1 MDEELLQQ
9 NLEQYKEQFLQ
20 IQAVLQSTGEE
31 GHDDLVKL
39 RDDLVELIH
48 VSEES
53 LLSLKKSK
61 LLQLLSNEE
70 EGIRGFPESLNGS
83 SCSND
88 GENDPETL
96 DNEGSDVA
104 DDDIT
109 GMKCRISYT
118 QDWGVKEHH
127 NAMVFDAET
136 TETPDGK
143 EETKVRVLFMNP
155 THKSMVPC
163 PYFLDSKCRFSD
175 DACRYSHGYLISVDD
190 LMPFKEPDFSQVQCG
205 QSCLARYDDG
215 VWYKATIQSIDHDAH
230 TFVIHYNT
238 YNSDATL
245 GLDEI
250 LPLDQR
256 DSENVSDDDDSSSS
270 SDSEKS
276 HGVGQD
282 IEGEETAVV
291 RLSWKPSG
299 GPVCLG
305 EWEQHTKGIGSK
317 LMAKMGY
324 IFGKGLGKD
333 GSGIVE
339 PVEAV
344 VLPQG
349 KSLDKIA
356 ELRENNKLPKP
367 GKKKRKRASKVKN
380 IKLPDEVSGGDIFNF
395 INTKLGGK
403 RGNIHDIRVPVPGT
417 SASDFEVKE
426 TDKKQKSE
434 DKNVNWN
441 LQLFKTQEEISAVTK
456 QLKKEEMALSRHQE
470 KDEKTASHF
479 RQKVMAIKA
488 HLSRLHE
495 KEKSIQQKLL
505 HKKNHRKLTV
515 F

>member
-9 NLEQYKEQFLQ
+9 SVEQYKEQFLQ
-20 IQAVLQSTGEE
+20 IQTVLQNTGEE
-31 GHDDLVKL
+31 GQDELVKL

-53 LLSLKKSK
+53 LLSLKKSR
-61 LLQLLSNEE
+61 LLQLLDNEE
-70 EGIRGFPESLNGS
+70 QGLCTGS
-83 SCSND
+83 PGNVNDNTDSND
-88 GENDPETL
+88 GEKDTESP
-96 DNEGSDVA
+96 
-104 DDDIT
+104 DDEDSVELESDIT

-118 QDWGVKEHH
+118 QEWGVTEHH

-136 TETPDGK
+136 VELPDGK

-155 THKSMVPC
+155 THNSMVPC
-163 PYFLDSKCRFSD
+163 PYFLDSKCRFD
-175 DACRYSHGYLISVDD
+175 DDTCRYSHGYVLSVED

-230 TFVIHYNT
+230 SFVVHYDT

-245 GLDEI
+245 GIDEV

-256 DSENVSDDDDSSSS
+256 DSENVSDNDLS
-270 SDSEKS
+270 SDSDS
-276 HGVGQD
+276 
-282 IEGEETAVV
+282 EESRLTEDFDEEELAVV

-299 GPVCLG
+299 GPVSLG

-356 ELRENNKLPKP
+356 ELRENNKLPKL
-367 GKKKRKRASKVKN
+367 GRKKKHRASKVKDVR
-380 IKLPDEVSGGDIFNF
+380 LPVEASSGDIFDF

-417 SASDFEVKE
+417 SATDFELKE
-426 TDKKQKSE
+426 TGKKKKGE

-441 LQLFKTQEEISAVTK
+441 LQLFKTQEEISTIKK
-456 QLKKEEMALSRHQE
+456 QLKKEEMALGRHEE
-470 KDEKTASHF
+470 KDAKTASHF
-479 RQKVMAIKA
+479 RQKVTAIKA

-495 KEKSIQQKLL
+495 REKNIQQKLH

>member
-20 IQAVLQSTGEE
+20 VQTVLQNTGEE
-31 GHDDLVKL
+31 GQDELVKL

-53 LLSLKKSK
+53 LLSLKKSR
-61 LLQLLSNEE
+61 LLQLLDNQE
-70 EGIRGFPESLNGS
+70 EGLSTYSPGNSGAKDTESLDDKGS
-83 SCSND
+83 V
-88 GENDPETL
+88 EVE
-96 DNEGSDVA
+96 

-118 QDWGVKEHH
+118 QEWGVTEHH

-136 TETPDGK
+136 VELPDGK

-163 PYFLDSKCRFSD
+163 PYFLDSKCRFDD
-175 DACRYSHGYLISVDD
+175 DACRYSHGYLLSVED

-230 TFVIHYNT
+230 AFVVHYDT
-238 YNSDATL
+238 YNSVATL
-245 GLDEI
+245 HIDGV

-256 DSENVSDDDDSSSS
+256 DSESVSDSNLSSS
-270 SDSEKS
+270 SDSEES
-276 HGVGQD
+276 RLTED
-282 IEGEETAVV
+282 IDEEEVAVV

-299 GPVCLG
+299 GSVCLG

-367 GKKKRKRASKVKN
+367 GRKKRQRQRSSKVEN
-380 IKLPDEVSGGDIFNF
+380 IKLPTEGSSGDIFDF

-403 RGNIHDIRVPVPGT
+403 RGNIHDIRVPLPRT
-417 SASDFEVKE
+417 SATDFQVKE
-426 TDKKQKSE
+426 TGRKKKGD
-434 DKNVNWN
+434 DKNINWN
-441 LQLFKTQEEISAVTK
+441 LQLFKTQEEISAVKK
-456 QLKKEEMALSRHQE
+456 QLKKEEMALGRHEE
-470 KDEKTASHF
+470 KDSKAASHF
-479 RQKVMAIKA
+479 RQKVTAIKA
-488 HLSRLHE
+488 HLSQLHE
-495 KEKSIQQKLL
+495 REKDIQQKLH
-505 HKKNHRKLTV
+505 HKKNHKKLTE

>member
-1 MDEELLQQ
+1 MDEDLLQQ
-9 NLEQYKEQFLQ
+9 SVEQYKEQFLQ
-20 IQAVLQSTGEE
+20 IQTVLQTTGEDGQDE
-31 GHDDLVKL
+31 LVKL

-53 LLSLKKSK
+53 LLSLKKSR
-61 LLQLLSNEE
+61 LLQLLDNYEEQGLRTDFPSNLDDSTSSNADRENDT
-70 EGIRGFPESLNGS
+70 ESL
-83 SCSND
+83 D
-88 GENDPETL
+88 DKDL
-96 DNEGSDVA
+96 EGL
-104 DDDIT
+104 
-109 GMKCRISYT
+109 
-118 QDWGVKEHH
+118 GVTEHH

-136 TETPDGK
+136 VDLPDGK

-163 PYFLDSKCRFSD
+163 PYFLDSKCRFDD
-175 DACRYSHGYLISVDD
+175 DACRYSHGHVLSVED
-190 LMPFKEPDFSQVQCG
+190 LMPFKEPDFSQVQCD

-230 TFVIHYNT
+230 TFVIHYDT

-245 GLDEI
+245 GIDEI

-256 DSENVSDDDDSSSS
+256 DSENVSDSDLSSSS
-270 SDSEKS
+270 SDSEESRLTK
-276 HGVGQD
+276 D
-282 IEGEETAVV
+282 IDEEEIAVV

-317 LMAKMGY
+317 LMVKMGY

-339 PVEAV
+339 PVETI

-356 ELRENNKLPKP
+356 ELRENNKLPKL
-367 GKKKRKRASKVKN
+367 GRKKRQRAAKVKN
-380 IKLPDEVSGGDIFNF
+380 VKLPVEASSTSGDIFDF

-403 RGNIHDIRVPVPGT
+403 RGNIHDISRVPVPGT

-426 TDKKQKSE
+426 IGKKKKGD
-434 DKNVNWN
+434 DKNINWN
-441 LQLFKTQEEISAVTK
+441 IQLFKTQEEISAVKK
-456 QLKKEEMALSRHQE
+456 QLKKEETALGRHEE
-470 KDEKTASHF
+470 KDAKTASHF
-479 RQKVMAIKA
+479 RQKVTAIKA

-495 KEKSIQQKLL
+495 REKDIQQKLH